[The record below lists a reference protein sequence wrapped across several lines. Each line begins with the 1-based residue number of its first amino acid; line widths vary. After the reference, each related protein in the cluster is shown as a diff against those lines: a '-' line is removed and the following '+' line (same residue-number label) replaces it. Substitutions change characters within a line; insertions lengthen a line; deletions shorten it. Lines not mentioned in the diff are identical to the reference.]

1 LAVDR
6 FHPSVPPR
14 TPLLRPDRYFAER
27 EPNFFRVALVVGLL
41 IAAGP
46 AVVYGV
52 GWVLAGNL
60 DGTVLVDNPEHPPDW
75 VCESD
80 GADSAVFDE
89 EDCDAPERIERNVDA
104 ILWDAVEETAGTAIL
119 AYPLVLAI
127 LTLLLH
133 AGAWLAGAER
143 GPFPTFAVAAWG
155 MVPTLVLL
163 PVSLVALSMT
173 LDPVTVSPG
182 TDPETA
188 VRPLL
193 EQIRGTRSLSGV
205 VALVTAVWGGAIW
218 RFGLL
223 HEQGLAGTNATAIA
237 GLVALLAAAVGFA

>member
-1 LAVDR
+1 M
-6 FHPSVPPR
+6 PPR

-127 LTLLLH
+127 LTLST
-133 AGAWLAGAER
+133 GSCRCTTRRCGEAWFVV
-143 GPFPTFAVAAWG
+143 FPTTIQRSSTCSARKCG
-155 MVPTLVLL
+155 LL
-163 PVSLVALSMT
+163 YGEA
-173 LDPVTVSPG
+173 SPG
-182 TDPETA
+182 LRWRIDSRTSSKRWRGSWSSVITA
-188 VRPLL
+188 K
-193 EQIRGTRSLSGV
+193 
-205 VALVTAVWGGAIW
+205 
-218 RFGLL
+218 
-223 HEQGLAGTNATAIA
+223 
-237 GLVALLAAAVGFA
+237 